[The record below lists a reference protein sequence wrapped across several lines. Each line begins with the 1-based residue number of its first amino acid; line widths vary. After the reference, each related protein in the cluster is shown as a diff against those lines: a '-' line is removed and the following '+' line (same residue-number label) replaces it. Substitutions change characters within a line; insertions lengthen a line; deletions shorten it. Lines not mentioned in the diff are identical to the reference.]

1 MVGARRKSQLKA
13 FETSILEALDQ
24 VERATSKLFKLED
37 ILEAVCQNILA
48 LGFDFANI
56 SLISLEKNII
66 EGVHGSGTGV
76 VWANLGKHYL
86 EPDPELRDIQA
97 DIVQT
102 QQTEIISGWDK
113 RFDRWIYQEY
123 GHEKLVRVFTPIVL
137 VQDYNG
143 RVIKNWYERCKWQKI
158 NPQFE
163 QSSERQHEVYKLRLP
178 PDLQSEG
185 RNPEVIVIGTVEAG
199 YSSPERRIEEQI
211 LSRLLQYIAR
221 QSLDIWQAQLPRVLE
236 TIAEKAKQIL
246 DADAATL
253 HFLYES
259 NLEQGRYIYEVFSD
273 GIGKQ
278 FLKASP
284 PRHNGLG
291 RQAILEKKYK
301 FIPDVSQGHE
311 KLEMAKLNPQAFAA
325 GIKAMAAFPLQ
336 VENKEGILYVLF
348 RRTYILSS
356 RKLRLV
362 ELFVRQWAVDAIWHT
377 IRIQQM
383 RDEARQLAALYS
395 VTQSLG
401 RIPEDNL
408 LHRVAWNTLN
418 VLGADVVNIYEYIQ
432 TERQFTTPPKTAGRL
447 RQEQKMQDEIIEHD
461 VPFLLIQR
469 GENVYTRQLETEP
482 IFQNSAFTRREKIHS
497 AAGVLLE
504 VDKDIV
510 GVMFI
515 NYRRPHSFSEDE
527 KKMIETLASSA
538 AIAIKNQRWLATLND
553 VDRKIIT
560 TLDQKELLKL
570 IVQRAVQIC
579 GADVGN
585 IRLLDPS
592 QQELVTKAKYAV
604 NRFIDLIERRNS
616 IYEGI
621 TGWVARNRQSALVN
635 NVQTDPRYQAY
646 FPNIHSELCV
656 PLLDKDKHLL
666 GVLNVES
673 QYISAFN
680 QRHQRMLEALAD
692 QAVIGIQNL
701 ENKRQLVNMET
712 MVTLGDLAGPLVHR
726 MNNDVG
732 AIRVWAQD
740 ILDEGDENSKNK
752 AQRIV
757 LRADKVLQSAERMK
771 IWIQEKP
778 HAINLSD
785 IAVNALAR
793 MSIPTNITT
802 YIEIATDL
810 PKVLGGEQQLIYV
823 FDNLIQNAVE
833 AMPQGGRVS
842 IIGTSVQR
850 EIQCWVEVRIC
861 DTGLGIAYENLEKIF
876 QPDYTTKTARR
887 GMGFGLWWTKLYVER
902 LGGYLNVSS
911 VLNQGTNFIMIL
923 PVYKPET

>member
-1 MVGARRKSQLKA
+1 MVAARRKSQLKA

-76 VWANLGKHYL
+76 VWANLAKHYL

-97 DIVQT
+97 DIVLT

-123 GHEKLVRVFTPIVL
+123 GHEKLVRVFIPIVL

-143 RVIKNWYERCKWQKI
+143 RVIKNWYEHCKWQKI

-163 QSSERQHEVYKLRLP
+163 ESSERQHEVYKLRLP
-178 PDLQSEG
+178 PDLQPEG

-199 YSSPERRIEEQI
+199 YSSPERRIEEPI

-253 HFLYES
+253 HFLYEP
-259 NLEQGRYIYEVFSD
+259 NLEQGRYVYEVFSH

-278 FLKASP
+278 FLKACP

-311 KLEMAKLNPQAFAA
+311 KLEMAKLNPQAFSA

-408 LHRVAWNTLN
+408 LHRVAWDTLN

-538 AIAIKNQRWLATLND
+538 AIAIKNQRWLATLSD
-553 VDRKIIT
+553 IDRKIIT
-560 TLDQKELLKL
+560 TLDQKELLNL

-585 IRLLDPS
+585 LRLLDPS

-604 NRFIDLIERRNS
+604 NETIDLIERRNS
-616 IYEGI
+616 INEGI
-621 TGWVARNRQSALVN
+621 TGWVARTGQSALVN
-635 NVQTDPRYQAY
+635 NVLTDSRYQAD

-656 PLLDKDKHLL
+656 PLVDDKRLL

-673 QYISAFN
+673 QHLSAFN

-740 ILDEGDENSKNK
+740 ILDGGDENSQNK

-757 LRADKVLQSAERMK
+757 SRADRVLQSAERMR

-778 HAINLSD
+778 HAIDLSD
-785 IAVNALAR
+785 IAVHALAR
-793 MSIPTNITT
+793 MSIPANIISN
-802 YIEIATDL
+802 IEVSSDL

-842 IIGTSVQR
+842 IVGTSVQR
-850 EIQCWVEVRIC
+850 EIQCWVEVQIC
-861 DTGLGIAYENLEKIF
+861 DTGVGIAAENLEKIF

-902 LGGYLNVSS
+902 LGGYLSVNS

>member
-1 MVGARRKSQLKA
+1 MAARRKSQLKA

-37 ILEAVCQNILA
+37 ILEAVCRNILA

-66 EGVHGSGTGV
+66 EGVHGSGAGV
-76 VWANLGKHYL
+76 VWANLAKHYL

-143 RVIKNWYERCKWQKI
+143 KVIKNWFERCKWEKI

-163 QSSERQHEVYKLRLP
+163 ESRKRQHEVYQLRLA
-178 PDLQSEG
+178 PDLQPEG

-199 YSSPERRIEEQI
+199 YSSPERRIEEKT
-211 LSRLLQYIAR
+211 LSRFLDYIAR

-246 DADAATL
+246 NADAATL
-253 HFLYES
+253 HFLYEP
-259 NLEQGRYIYEVFSD
+259 NLEQGRYIYEVFSH

-278 FLKASP
+278 FLKACP

-291 RQAILEKKYK
+291 RQAILERKYK
-301 FIPDVSQGHE
+301 FIPDLSQGHD
-311 KLEMAKLNPQAFAA
+311 KLEMATLNPQAFSA

-348 RRTYILSS
+348 RRTYILST

-362 ELFVRQWAVDAIWHT
+362 ELFVRQWAVDAIWHP

-469 GENVYTRQLETEP
+469 GENVYAPQLEKEP

-538 AIAIKNQRWLATLND
+538 AIAIKNQRWLATLSD
-553 VDRKIIT
+553 IDRKIIT
-560 TLDQKELLKL
+560 TLDQKELLNL

-585 IRLLDPS
+585 LRLLDLS

-604 NRFIDLIERRNS
+604 HETIELIERRNS
-616 IYEGI
+616 INEGI
-621 TGWVARNRQSALVN
+621 TGWVARNGQSALVN
-635 NVQTDPRYQAY
+635 NVLIDSRYQAD
-646 FPNIHSELCV
+646 FANIHSELCV
-656 PLLDKDKHLL
+656 PLLDDKRLL

-673 QYISAFN
+673 QHLSAFN

-712 MVTLGDLAGPLVHR
+712 MATLGDLAGPLVHR

-740 ILDEGDENSKNK
+740 ILDEGDENSKSR
-752 AQRIV
+752 AQRISS
-757 LRADKVLQSAERMK
+757 RADRVLQGADRMK

-778 HAINLSD
+778 HAINLSE
-785 IAVNALAR
+785 IVVNALAR
-793 MSIPTNITT
+793 MSIPANIIPN
-802 YIEIATDL
+802 IEVSSDL

-842 IIGTSVQR
+842 IVGTNVQR
-850 EIQCWVEVRIC
+850 EIQCWVEVQIC
-861 DTGLGIAYENLEKIF
+861 DTGVGIAAENWEKIF

-902 LGGYLNVSS
+902 LGGYLSVNS
-911 VLNQGTNFIMIL
+911 VLNQGTNFTMLL
-923 PVYKPET
+923 PIYKPET